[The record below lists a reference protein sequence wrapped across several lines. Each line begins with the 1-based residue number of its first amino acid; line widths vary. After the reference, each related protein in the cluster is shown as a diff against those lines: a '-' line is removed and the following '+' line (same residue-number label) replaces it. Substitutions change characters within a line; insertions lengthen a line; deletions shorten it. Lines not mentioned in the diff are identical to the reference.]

1 MTEIDGPTI
10 RLAAQKD
17 ECAFKK
23 VYDCYA
29 PFVWRLVYKTVG
41 GDRDEAIEIV
51 QDTFIRVYKSLPGF
65 SFNAKL
71 STWIYRIALN
81 AAKNHLFKKGKQ
93 SGLLEFDEKKHW
105 DDAGDPAFETIE
117 LINSLLA
124 NLSPEDR
131 FILTSREMDGVTFK
145 ELAEITG
152 KSSESLRTR
161 ASRIKERFRVMA
173 ELKRTPALSIV

>member
-1 MTEIDGPTI
+1 MIEIDKPTI

-17 ECAFKK
+17 EPAFKK

-41 GDRDEAIEIV
+41 GDRDAAVEIV
-51 QDTFIRVYKSLPGF
+51 QETFIRVYKSLSGF

-81 AAKNHLFKKGKQ
+81 AAKNYLFKKGKH
-93 SGLLEFDEKKHW
+93 SGLLEFDEKEHW
-105 DDAGDPAFETIE
+105 DKAGDPAFETIE

-173 ELKRTPALSIV
+173 AAPERLSVCR

>member
-1 MTEIDGPTI
+1 MTEIDEPTV

-17 ECAFKK
+17 EIAFKR

-29 PFVWRLVYKTVG
+29 PFVWRLVYKTAG
-41 GDRDEAIEIV
+41 GDRNAAIEIV
-51 QDTFIRVYKSLPGF
+51 QETFIRVYKSLPGF

-71 STWIYRIALN
+71 STWIFRIALN
-81 AAKNHLFKKGKQ
+81 AAKNYWFKKGKQ
-93 SGLLEFDEKKHW
+93 SGLLEFDEKEHGNG
-105 DDAGDPAFETIE
+105 AGDNAFETIE

-131 FILTSREMDGVTFK
+131 FILTSREMDGVSFK
-145 ELAEITG
+145 ELSEITG

-161 ASRIKERFRVMA
+161 ISRIKERFRGTVA
-173 ELKRTPALSIV
+173 PGFAARIS